1 MPVQE
6 NQPFLVP
13 RNYLYWYILVAVPF
27 VCLAAVL
34 AYLWLHRC
42 GECRAQQSQRQ
53 LTFITVNDVYQL
65 DGVAGGIKGGLN
77 RLRTL
82 RTWIERDAPN
92 AILLHAG
99 DFLAP
104 SLTSKVFKGEHMIDV
119 LNHMDGDGAAFD
131 KRMFVVFGN
140 HEFDDSRCDTEN
152 AVLNK
157 RVADSQFTWLNAN
170 LDFSG
175 CSGMKSLATQSKV
188 VRDGVVLDVNG
199 IKLGLFG
206 IGLTPGKMNG
216 EPASDKYPVYQD
228 EGEAA
233 RRSIKYLRDNGA
245 EFVVGVTHL
254 PWQDDQ
260 NLIATLGSN
269 GLDLI
274 VGGHDHSNMVLRDKD
289 QLARAF
295 KADAD
300 ARTVWR
306 IDVDMSVPGK
316 PVVRPQLIS
325 LNEAI
330 PPDPDVQKRS
340 QSWSDRAEAA
350 ICDKVRHS
358 NDPLCLWEVVG
369 STQTPIDLEESD
381 SRTDETAFGDWLADL
396 LIEKTGA
403 DVGIV
408 NSGSLG
414 LDDELPPGRLQ
425 VRTIVD
431 IFRYDDIVAVRAF
444 PAKMVCAGLRRG
456 FSTPGSGAWP
466 HVGGVQVDILK
477 AKQYAVTVRSFTK
490 KPQLDC
496 DSDETIKVASV
507 PFVLCGN
514 DGYPFKPRDTVPPGK
529 KCEDMLKD
537 NPLDEPTENKRPG
550 TTLSRMAEQA
560 IRAAG
565 DTGIAPRKDGRIRFT
580 NPASAK

>member
-1 MPVQE
+1 MSVQE
-6 NQPFLVP
+6 SEPSVVP
-13 RNYLYWYILVAVPF
+13 RNYLVWYVLAAALL
-27 VCLAAVL
+27 VCLAVT
-34 AYLWLHRC
+34 YLWLHRC
-42 GECRAQQSQRQ
+42 EQCRAQESQRR

-65 DGVAGGIKGGLN
+65 DGVAGGIKGGLS

-104 SLTSKVFKGEHMIDV
+104 SLTSKVFKGEHMIDA

-157 RVADSQFTWLNAN
+157 RVADSQFTWLSAN
-170 LDFSG
+170 LDFSS

-188 VRDGVVLDVNG
+188 VRDGVVLNVNG

-216 EPASDKYPVYQD
+216 EPASDKYPLYQD
-228 EGEAA
+228 ETEAS
-233 RRSIKYLRDNGA
+233 RRAIKYLRDNGA

-254 PWQDDQ
+254 PRQDDQ
-260 NLIATLGSN
+260 NLIATLGSS
-269 GLDLI
+269 GLDMI
-274 VGGHDHSNMVLRDKD
+274 VGGHDHNSMVLQDKD
-289 QLARAF
+289 HPARAF
-295 KADAD
+295 KADSD

-306 IDVDMSVPGK
+306 IDVDVPLSGK

-325 LNEAI
+325 VNEAI
-330 PPDPDVQKRS
+330 PSDPAIHKLS
-340 QSWSDRAEAA
+340 QSWSDRAEAI

-358 NDPLCLWEVVG
+358 NDPFCLGEIVG
-369 STQTPIDLEESD
+369 STQTTIDLDESD
-381 SRTDETAFGDWLADL
+381 NRAGETAFGDWLADL
-396 LIEKTGA
+396 LTEKTGA
-403 DVGIV
+403 DVAMV

-431 IFRYDDIVAVRAF
+431 IFRYDDVVAVRSF
-444 PAKMVCAGLRRG
+444 PARMVCAALRRG

-466 HVGGVQVDILK
+466 QIGGVQVDIVT
-477 AKQYAVTVRSFTK
+477 AKEYTTTVRSFIK

-496 DSDETIKVASV
+496 ESNEMIKVASV

-514 DGYPFKPRDTVPPGK
+514 DGYPFKPPDSIPPGK
-529 KCEDMLKD
+529 KCEDVLKD
-537 NPLDEPTENKRPG
+537 NPLDGLAGNK
-550 TTLSRMAEQA
+550 TMLSQMAEKA
-560 IRAAG
+560 IRDAG
-565 DTGIAPRKDGRIRFT
+565 GTGIAPRKDGRIQFT
-580 NPASAK
+580 KAAPAK